1 MLMHSKVKHHC
12 IINVNHLS
20 PPESRLIGNIMTKR
34 KLFSVVVNHNG
45 LDRLNAN
52 FKVVKTHTLL
62 CGKFCVT
69 CVDEA
74 KDKNVT
80 DMSK

>member
-1 MLMHSKVKHHC
+1 
-12 IINVNHLS
+12 
-20 PPESRLIGNIMTKR
+20 MTKR

-52 FKVVKTHTLL
+52 FKVV

>member
-1 MLMHSKVKHHC
+1 
-12 IINVNHLS
+12 
-20 PPESRLIGNIMTKR
+20 MTKR